1 MADSVPGGSA
11 SGNQLR
17 WIHPGL
23 ILVATD
29 LSDLARLIPIAF
41 QMARGSGARLLLLHA
56 LTATE
61 SITADVTG
69 MPYYDP
75 TGAAEFAARSL
86 DPCCQWAREKN
97 IRCEAVIR
105 EGAAAEV
112 ILAVAR
118 QFRADRILL
127 GTRSRGRLGRLLLG
141 SVAERVLRSVDIPV
155 VTVGPEAV
163 VPEGAGGRGPTILY
177 ASALGE
183 AARQGAALACGI
195 ASLHGA
201 ELVLLHVLPPVDE
214 RTRKGPPSGLEQ
226 AAIAELES
234 MAADAVHGGGAKVV
248 VRLAHGVPSIEI
260 LAEAAARHAGL
271 IILGAARHSAFQN
284 LTHDRTVQRV
294 LAHARCPV
302 LTLRA
307 PAAQADRSGAELLA
321 LHL

>member
-1 MADSVPGGSA
+1 MADSVPGGFA
-11 SGNQLR
+11 HGNPQR
-17 WIHPGL
+17 WTHPGV

-29 LSDLARLIPIAF
+29 LNDLARLIPVAF
-41 QMARGSGARLLLLHA
+41 EMARNSGARLLLLHA

-61 SITADVTG
+61 SITADTAG
-69 MPYYDP
+69 MTYYDP
-75 TGAAEFAARSL
+75 SGAAEFAARSL
-86 DPCCQWAREKN
+86 DPCCQWAQEKN
-97 IRCEAVIR
+97 IRCEAIIR

-112 ILAVAR
+112 ILTVAR

-127 GTRSRGRLGRLLLG
+127 GARNRGRLGRLLLG
-141 SVAERVLRSVDIPV
+141 SVAERVLRSVDVPV
-155 VTVGPEAV
+155 VTMGPEAV
-163 VPEGAGGRGPTILY
+163 IPEETAGRGPTILY

-195 ASLHGA
+195 ASLQGA
-201 ELVLLHVLPPVDE
+201 ELVLLHVLPPIDE
-214 RTRKGPPSGLEQ
+214 PAGKGLPSCLEQ
-226 AAIAELES
+226 AAIGELDS
-234 MAADAVHGGGAKVV
+234 MAAEAGDCCGARVV
-248 VRLAHGVPSIEI
+248 ARLARGVPSIEI
-260 LAEAAARHAGL
+260 LAEASARHAGL

-307 PAAQADRSGAELLA
+307 PAAKGERFRAELLA